1 MTRATSREARTRTS
15 THAPASRLVPY
26 ITARQGEQADS
37 LSSLGLRPDG
47 KGLFYLNEGPG
58 DRDDRG
64 VLWARC
70 SQSRHGNDIVG
81 RPRWRDV
88 HPSRQREC
96 MEELRCQVCV
106 QQPSRTQLGYLF
118 LAAQQ
123 DTRSTDGWEG
133 HLTAQPPLCLE
144 HAKAAVEQ
152 CGYLVRAGTVALR
165 ARVPRLHGVIGTLYR
180 TGADGRPEPVEFDS
194 ELARI
199 PLPYRHRK
207 WTPWFLASQLVR
219 ELRGVTVVDLDD
231 LVSAAQEERLP

>member
-1 MTRATSREARTRTS
+1 MTS
-15 THAPASRLVPY
+15 TPVPAGRLVPY

-37 LSSLGLRPDG
+37 LLNLSLRPGG

-58 DRDDRG
+58 DRDERG

-70 SQSRHGNDIVG
+70 SQSRYGNELTG

-106 QQPSRTQLGYLF
+106 QQPSRTELGYLF
-118 LAAQQ
+118 LATQQ
-123 DTRSTDGWEG
+123 DDRSTDSWEG

-144 HAKAAVEQ
+144 HAKAAVEE
-152 CGYLVRAGTVALR
+152 CGHLVRAGAVALR
-165 ARVPRLHGVIGTLYR
+165 VRLPRLYGVIGTLYR
-180 TGADGRPEPVEFDS
+180 AGPDGRPEPVEFDS
-194 ELARI
+194 ESART
-199 PLPYRHRK
+199 PLPYRKRRL
-207 WTPWFLASQLVR
+207 TPWFLASQLVR

-231 LVSAAQEERLP
+231 HISADGALHSRP